1 MDWANTN
8 YEEDRSCHL
17 LLSLIVRLFMS
28 TKRSLILPKKNQN
41 FQTMRM
47 VRESTNVVIGMSLVT
62 LQTPDLDLWI
72 TFTVLG
78 VMVADFFLIDTSE
91 LTRILFN
98 SYLHYISCSVNTM
111 VPIVNPVSLQVILSL
126 LITFLEVHSQ
136 MLQQVEVTYE
146 MHSICKALPSA
157 NLLLYLPIGPLIL
170 FRPRLSAII
179 SDTSRDRQT
188 EHGAHVI
195 LISPRDVQSHTKVES
210 TPSAHP
216 RFWMDLHLLDLRD
229 MSRRKDG
236 GWKIALGRS
245 DGPAEGIH

>member
-1 MDWANTN
+1 
-8 YEEDRSCHL
+8 
-17 LLSLIVRLFMS
+17 
-28 TKRSLILPKKNQN
+28 
-41 FQTMRM
+41 
-47 VRESTNVVIGMSLVT
+47 
-62 LQTPDLDLWI
+62 
-72 TFTVLG
+72 
-78 VMVADFFLIDTSE
+78 
-91 LTRILFN
+91 
-98 SYLHYISCSVNTM
+98 
-111 VPIVNPVSLQVILSL
+111 
-126 LITFLEVHSQ
+126 

-157 NLLLYLPIGPLIL
+157 NLLLYLPIGPRIL

-179 SDTSRDRQT
+179 WDTSRDRQT

-216 RFWMDLHLLDLRD
+216 RFWMDLQLLDLRD